1 MRGFPKSAW
10 RLIRNEDAATAIE
23 YAFLA
28 ALLAMALVVSLRA
41 IGTELS
47 ATFND
52 VEDGLVA
59 MEAPTP

>member
-1 MRGFPKSAW
+1 MRSLSKCVG

-28 ALLAMALVVSLRA
+28 ALLAMAIVASLRI
-41 IGTELS
+41 IGTDLA

-52 VEDGLVA
+52 VENGLVA